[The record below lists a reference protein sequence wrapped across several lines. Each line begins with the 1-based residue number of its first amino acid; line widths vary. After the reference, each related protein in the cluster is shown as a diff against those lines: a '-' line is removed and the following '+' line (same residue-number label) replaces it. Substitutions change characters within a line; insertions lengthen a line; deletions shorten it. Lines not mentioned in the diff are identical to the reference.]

1 MDFQHPAAGTF
12 RFGVFELDARS
23 GELRRHGQK
32 IRLPHQS
39 FQILLLLLSR
49 PGDVVTRDEL
59 RQALWTSET
68 FVDFDVGLNSAV
80 RKLREA
86 LEDEA
91 GHPTFIETLPR
102 RGYRFI
108 AEVNAM
114 PAIEPAA
121 PLPASANEAGLPPAP
136 LPTPRQRTRPIWIG
150 AAVALVAAV
159 ALGTLYVRS
168 REAASEIGSIA
179 VLPFENLS
187 GDTGQNY
194 FADAVTDAVTT
205 HLAQVSGLD
214 VVSRTSAKLSKQPD
228 VRISAIAGG
237 LQVDAVLEGTVARSG
252 NQVRITTQLVRG
264 ATERHIFART
274 YDGEVSGI
282 FSLQQRIAGEIAA
295 AAGRPL
301 VDQPRGARAGRV
313 VDPVAY
319 DVYLKGMTAS
329 GLQRYDGYRT
339 AVGYFE
345 QAIARQ
351 PDFAEAHA
359 ALAQSQLQF
368 LFGGP
373 VSPHETIPKAEA
385 AARRAI
391 ELDPTLP
398 VPHRVLG
405 QVLSLYYWKWD
416 EANAARA
423 RARATALHAQL
434 DEAPGG
440 GLGLIQSDRIAKVIA
455 AAELARTRDPLSF
468 AAQVDVAT
476 AYRTS
481 GQYDRAI
488 AELRRALEITP
499 GSTRALFQLGVTYV
513 MMGRFD
519 DAIREFEAALQ
530 SSQGRN
536 PRFEAYRAYAYAM
549 AGRPVDA
556 RRILH
561 DLEARRSEEY
571 VSSFGVAL
579 IYDVLG
585 EKEAALTALERA
597 CEERAV
603 EFAQAR
609 QYPAFK
615 TIASEPRFAA
625 VMKRVGLPD

>member
-1 MDFQHPAAGTF
+1 MGERARLRTAAMDFQHPAAGTF

-23 GELRRHGQK
+23 EELRRHGQK
-32 IRLPHQS
+32 VRLPHQS

-68 FVDFDVGLNSAV
+68 FVDFDVGLNSAI

-86 LEDEA
+86 LDDDA
-91 GHPTFIETLPR
+91 GHPSFIETLPR

-108 AEVNAM
+108 APVNSMA
-114 PAIEPAA
+114 AIEPVA
-121 PLPASANEAGLPPAP
+121 PQPAPAGETGLPPAP
-136 LPTPRQRTRPIWIG
+136 LPMPRRRIRPVWIG
-150 AAVALVAAV
+150 GAVALVAAV
-159 ALGTLYVRS
+159 ALGLLYVRS
-168 REAASEIGSIA
+168 RQAASGIGSIA

-187 GDTGQNY
+187 GDTAQSY

-205 HLAQVSGLD
+205 HLAQVRGLE
-214 VVSRTSAKLSKQPD
+214 VVSRTSARLSKQPD
-228 VRISAIAGG
+228 TRISAIASA

-252 NQVRITTQLVRG
+252 NQVRITAQLVRG
-264 ATERHIFART
+264 ATERHMWART

-282 FSLQQRIAGEIAA
+282 FSLQQRIAAEIAA
-295 AAGRPL
+295 AAGRQPIG
-301 VDQPRGARAGRV
+301 QPRGARAGRV

-319 DVYLKGMTAS
+319 DMYLKGMTAS
-329 GLQRYDGYRT
+329 GLQRYDGFRT

-359 ALAQSQLQF
+359 ALAQAQLQF

-373 VSPHETIPKAEA
+373 VSPREAIPKAEA

-405 QVLSLYYWKWD
+405 QILSLFYWKWD

-423 RARATALHAQL
+423 RATALHAQV
-434 DEAPGG
+434 DEVPGG
-440 GLGLIQSDRIAKVIA
+440 GIGLIEQDRIAKVLA

-468 AAQVDVAT
+468 AAQVNVAT
-476 AYRTS
+476 AYRAS
-481 GQYDRAI
+481 GQHDRAI

-513 MMGRFD
+513 HDGSLRRRDSGIRRGR
-519 DAIREFEAALQ
+519 AIAAGTQFAVRRVPRLRLRD
-530 SSQGRN
+530 GRAAA
-536 PRFEAYRAYAYAM
+536 RGAAHSARSRSAADRGVRLVVRHCADLRRA
-549 AGRPVDA
+549 R
-556 RRILH
+556 
-561 DLEARRSEEY
+561 
-571 VSSFGVAL
+571 
-579 IYDVLG
+579 
-585 EKEAALTALERA
+585 
-597 CEERAV
+597 
-603 EFAQAR
+603 
-609 QYPAFK
+609 
-615 TIASEPRFAA
+615 
-625 VMKRVGLPD
+625 

>member
-23 GELRRHGQK
+23 GDLRRHGQK
-32 IRLPHQS
+32 VRLPHQS

-68 FVDFDVGLNSAV
+68 FVDFDVGLNSAI

-86 LEDEA
+86 LDDDA
-91 GHPTFIETLPR
+91 GQPSFIETLPR

-108 AEVNAM
+108 ARVNF
-114 PAIEPAA
+114 IEALEPVAPQPAA
-121 PLPASANEAGLPPAP
+121 ASEGGLPPAP
-136 LPTPRQRTRPIWIG
+136 LPMPRRRIRPIWIG

-168 REAASEIGSIA
+168 RQAASGIGSIA
-179 VLPFENLS
+179 VLPFENLT
-187 GDTGQNY
+187 GDTAQSY
-194 FADAVTDAVTT
+194 FVDAVTDAVTT
-205 HLAQVSGLD
+205 HLAQVRGLE
-214 VVSRTSAKLSKQPD
+214 VVSRTTAKLSKQPD
-228 VRISAIAGG
+228 TRISAIASS

-252 NQVRITTQLVRG
+252 NQVRITAQLVRG
-264 ATERHIFART
+264 ATERHMWARS

-282 FSLQQRIAGEIAA
+282 LSLQQRIAAEIAA
-295 AAGRPL
+295 AAGRQP
-301 VDQPRGARAGRV
+301 VDQPRGARPARV

-319 DVYLKGMTAS
+319 DLYLKGMTAS
-329 GLQRYDGYRT
+329 GLQRYDGFRT

-373 VSPHETIPKAEA
+373 VSPREAIPKAEA

-398 VPHRVLG
+398 GPHGVLG
-405 QVLSLYYWKWD
+405 QILSLFYWKWD
-416 EANAARA
+416 EGNAARA
-423 RARATALHAQL
+423 RAAALRAQP
-434 DEAPGG
+434 DEVAGG
-440 GLGLIQSDRIAKVIA
+440 EVVLIGDARSARVIA

-468 AAQVDVAT
+468 AAQVNVAT
-476 AYRTS
+476 AYRNS
-481 GQYDRAI
+481 GQHGRAI
-488 AELRRALEITP
+488 AELRRALELTP
-499 GSTRALFQLGVTYV
+499 GSTRAFFQLGVTYV

-519 DAIREFEAALQ
+519 DAIREFDAALQ

-536 PRFEAYRAYAYAM
+536 PRFDAYRAYAYAM
-549 AGRPVDA
+549 AGRPLDA

-561 DLEARRSEEY
+561 DLEARRREEY
-571 VSSFGVAL
+571 VSSFGIAL

-585 EKEAALTALERA
+585 DKEAALTALERA

-603 EFAQAR
+603 EFGQQR

-615 TIASEPRFAA
+615 TIASEPRFEA
-625 VMKRVGLPD
+625 VMQRVGLPR

>member
-1 MDFQHPAAGTF
+1 MDSQHPAAGTF

-68 FVDFDVGLNSAV
+68 FVDFDVGLNSAI

-86 LEDEA
+86 LDDDA
-91 GHPTFIETLPR
+91 GDPSFIETLPR

-108 AEVNAM
+108 AQVNAM
-114 PAIEPAA
+114 AAIEPVA
-121 PLPASANEAGLPPAP
+121 PQPAPANETGLPPALL
-136 LPTPRQRTRPIWIG
+136 LPMPRRRIRPVWIG

-168 REAASEIGSIA
+168 RQAASGIGSIA

-187 GDTGQNY
+187 GDTAQSY

-205 HLAQVSGLD
+205 HLAQVRGLE
-214 VVSRTSAKLSKQPD
+214 VVSRTSARLSKQPD
-228 VRISAIAGG
+228 ARISAIAST

-252 NQVRITTQLVRG
+252 NQVRITAQLVRG
-264 ATERHIFART
+264 ATERHMWART
-274 YDGEVSGI
+274 YEGEISRI
-282 FSLQQRIAGEIAA
+282 FPLQQRIAAEIAA
-295 AAGRPL
+295 AAGRQPI
-301 VDQPRGARAGRV
+301 DQPRGARAVRV

-329 GLQRYDGYRT
+329 GLQRYDGFRT

-373 VSPHETIPKAEA
+373 VSPREAIPKAEA

-405 QVLSLYYWKWD
+405 QILSLYLL
-416 EANAARA
+416 EMGRGERRPRPRRRAARA
-423 RARATALHAQL
+423 
-434 DEAPGG
+434 
-440 GLGLIQSDRIAKVIA
+440 
-455 AAELARTRDPLSF
+455 
-468 AAQVDVAT
+468 
-476 AYRTS
+476 
-481 GQYDRAI
+481 
-488 AELRRALEITP
+488 
-499 GSTRALFQLGVTYV
+499 
-513 MMGRFD
+513 
-519 DAIREFEAALQ
+519 
-530 SSQGRN
+530 
-536 PRFEAYRAYAYAM
+536 
-549 AGRPVDA
+549 AG
-556 RRILH
+556 
-561 DLEARRSEEY
+561 
-571 VSSFGVAL
+571 
-579 IYDVLG
+579 
-585 EKEAALTALERA
+585 
-597 CEERAV
+597 
-603 EFAQAR
+603 
-609 QYPAFK
+609 
-615 TIASEPRFAA
+615 
-625 VMKRVGLPD
+625 